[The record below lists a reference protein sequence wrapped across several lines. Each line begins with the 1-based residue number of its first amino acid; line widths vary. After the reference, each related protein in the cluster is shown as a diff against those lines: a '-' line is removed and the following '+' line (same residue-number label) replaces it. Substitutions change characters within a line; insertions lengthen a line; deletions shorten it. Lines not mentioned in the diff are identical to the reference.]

1 MIQRFVGSTVSVS
14 ILLTHHSTSAV
25 VGRDGSRSPPHR
37 GRTLVLPLMS
47 VITFVADLADKL
59 RAPSWAVVLR
69 TRFLGRALL

>member
-1 MIQRFVGSTVSVS
+1 M
-14 ILLTHHSTSAV
+14 
-25 VGRDGSRSPPHR
+25 VGRNGSRSPPHR

-69 TRFLGRALL
+69 TRFLGRALR